1 MQVRIIDFQ
10 SPTAGKDFAASLKE
24 TGFAVVANH
33 PISNQLIDQA
43 YTLWYDFFK
52 SSEKHNH
59 PFNPQTH
66 EGYISAEMSETAKGY
81 HAKDLKEFFHYYPG
95 KACPQSCEAVSSELA
110 TQLKSMAGTLLKWV
124 DDNAPEEVRANFSM
138 RLPEMIENSD
148 HTLFRLIHYPP
159 LTGNEPKDAL
169 RSAPHEDINLLTLL
183 PAATASGLQVKNAK
197 GEWLDVPINP
207 GWIIVN
213 VGDMLQE
220 CSGHYY
226 PSTTHRVL
234 NPTGEAAKQ
243 SRLSMPLFLHPRD
256 EVVLSKRH
264 TAGSYRRERFEEIG
278 LK

>member
-1 MQVRIIDFQ
+1 MQVRIIDFK
-10 SPTAGKDFAASLKE
+10 SPTAGKDFAAGLKE
-24 TGFAVVANH
+24 IGFAVIANH
-33 PISNQLIDQA
+33 PISNELINNA
-43 YTLWYDFFK
+43 YATWYEFFK
-52 SSEKHNH
+52 SPEKHNY

-66 EGYISAEMSETAKGY
+66 EGYISTEMSETAKGY
-81 HAKDLKEFFHYYPG
+81 STKDIKEFYHYYLG
-95 KACPQSCEAVSSELA
+95 KTCPPVCHDVSFQLA
-110 TQLKSMAGTLLKWV
+110 SQLKTMASTLLQWV
-124 DDNAPEEVRANFSM
+124 DENAPDNIRAKFSEP
-138 RLPEMIENSD
+138 LPNMIDGSD
-148 HTLFRLIHYPP
+148 LTLFRLIHYPP
-159 LTGNEPKDAL
+159 LTGNEPADAL
-169 RSAPHEDINLLTLL
+169 RAAPHEDINLLTLL
-183 PAATASGLQVKNAK
+183 PAATASGLQVKNAA

-243 SRLSMPLFLHPRD
+243 SRLSMPLFLHPRG

-264 TAGSYRRERFEEIG
+264 TADSYRKERFAEIG